1 MRLQKIAL
9 NLTVVDVESFAELVY
24 KEYYHERVS
33 YGLSLSDRDADKLLL
48 YYIAKNVFKTLQE
61 LDNRK
66 NVIFYTNSN
75 THIEISF
82 KRVFAKLCKVFP
94 ILHYT
99 NTLDFSC
106 LQDNKAAGFELSTL
120 IKDYRFSFDF
130 NKFTNRKMKTFLD
143 KHKFNLSFPI

>member
-9 NLTVVDVESFAELVY
+9 NLMVVDVETFAELVY

-33 YGLSLSDRDADKLLL
+33 YGLTLTDRDSDKLML
-48 YYIAKNVFKTLQE
+48 YYTAKNSFKVLQE
-61 LDNRK
+61 SDNRK
-66 NVIFYTNSN
+66 NIIFYTNSN
-75 THIEISF
+75 SHIENRF
-82 KRVFAKLCKVFP
+82 KKTFAKLCKVFP

-130 NKFTNRKMKTFLD
+130 NKFTDRKMKTFLD
-143 KHKFNLSFPI
+143 KHKFNLSFPA